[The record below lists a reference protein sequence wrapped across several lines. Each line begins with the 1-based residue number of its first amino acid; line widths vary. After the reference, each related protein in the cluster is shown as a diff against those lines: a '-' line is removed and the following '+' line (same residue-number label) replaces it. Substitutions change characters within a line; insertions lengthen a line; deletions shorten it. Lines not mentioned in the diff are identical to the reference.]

1 MTTFTKE
8 QLQNL
13 LVNQYRYSKKDMK
26 SDEILVAMCGQEK
39 LKATKTD
46 SGNFNITALYEI
58 NDFTKSLEMDI
69 EYINENYCFEG
80 TNVDAMA
87 IINAQSKDK
96 IDIKLY
102 VELYNIAKVNG
113 NLLDYFNVPT
123 EIDAMTAAT
132 FDKLVL
138 LGYLKEEDDKIKF
151 YPAPIPVESN
161 NFANVKYPN
170 IRFNEIITEEA
181 E

>member
-1 MTTFTKE
+1 
-8 QLQNL
+8 
-13 LVNQYRYSKKDMK
+13 MK
-26 SDEILVAMCGQEK
+26 SDEILIAMCAQEK
-39 LKATKTD
+39 LIATKTD

-58 NDFTKSLEMDI
+58 NDFTKSLEMDDQ
-69 EYINENYCFEG
+69 YINEIYRFGG
-80 TNVDAMA
+80 TDVDAMA

-102 VELYNIAKVNG
+102 VELYNIAKANG

-123 EIDAMTAAT
+123 EIDAITAAT

-151 YPAPIPVESN
+151 YPTPIPVEDNS
-161 NFANVKYPN
+161 FANVKYPN
-170 IRFNEIITEEA
+170 IRFNEIITKTEEA